1 MTRTKQLMRENNAFE
16 RALSPEF
23 NQVLTDMVVYLRS
36 APVSEYN
43 QELVRRDIGRMFLDA
58 QRRGDSPA
66 DVIGEDYRQ
75 FCDQVLA
82 EVPRLTVRERVL
94 DGLSTSLVC
103 LGVWGVIWLFNRGL
117 LAVVRGG
124 WPDIPVTVG
133 DLLVTV
139 LILAAAGYLFYSVS
153 RSAFSASSTSLL
165 IKTFLLLAVLLLGQG
180 KIMGSLELTLV
191 AFVIVVVLALALEL
205 FLSSYLLYRYDHDE
219 PVDGDGE

>member
-16 RALSPEF
+16 RAPSPEF
-23 NQVLTDMVVYLRS
+23 NQVLTTLVAYPRS
-36 APVSEYN
+36 APLGAYN
-43 QELVRRDIGRMFLDA
+43 QGLVRRDIGRMFLDA

-133 DLLVTV
+133 DLLATV
-139 LILAAAGYLFYSVS
+139 LILVAAGYLFYSVS

-165 IKTFLLLAVLLLGQG
+165 IKTFLLLAVLLLVNRVFTE
-180 KIMGSLELTLV
+180 SLVRLH
-191 AFVIVVVLALALEL
+191 FGVVLAGVALCFVLGKVLEHLAD
-205 FLSSYLLYRYDHDE
+205 R
-219 PVDGDGE
+219 

>member
-1 MTRTKQLMRENNAFE
+1 MTRTKQLLRENNAFE
-16 RALSPEF
+16 RALTPEF

-82 EVPRLTVRERVL
+82 EVPRLTVGERVL
-94 DGLSTSLVC
+94 DGLSTTLVC

-133 DLLVTV
+133 DVLATA
-139 LILAAAGYLFYSVS
+139 LILAAAGYLFRAFSRAAFSSSYAGLFVKVFLILAAMLVVS
-153 RSAFSASSTSLL
+153 RVFTAALVHVHFG
-165 IKTFLLLAVLLLGQG
+165 AVLAGIVLCFMLG
-180 KIMGSLELTLV
+180 KVLERLTG
-191 AFVIVVVLALALEL
+191 
-205 FLSSYLLYRYDHDE
+205 R
-219 PVDGDGE
+219 

>member
-66 DVIGEDYRQ
+66 DVIGEDYRR

-103 LGVWGVIWLFNRGL
+103 LGAWGVIWPRPTARPCSSGNARRPSAACPCG
-117 LAVVRGG
+117 RSSGK
-124 WPDIPVTVG
+124 VT
-133 DLLVTV
+133 T
-139 LILAAAGYLFYSVS
+139 
-153 RSAFSASSTSLL
+153 
-165 IKTFLLLAVLLLGQG
+165 
-180 KIMGSLELTLV
+180 
-191 AFVIVVVLALALEL
+191 
-205 FLSSYLLYRYDHDE
+205 
-219 PVDGDGE
+219 PP

>member
-1 MTRTKQLMRENNAFE
+1 MTRTKQLMRENNVFE
-16 RALSPEF
+16 RALSQEF

-133 DLLVTV
+133 DLLATV
-139 LILAAAGYLFYSVS
+139 LILAAAGYLFH
-153 RSAFSASSTSLL
+153 AFSRAAFSNSYTGLFFKVFL
-165 IKTFLLLAVLLLGQG
+165 ILAALLLVGWVFDSRLGYLHFG
-180 KIMGSLELTLV
+180 I
-191 AFVIVVVLALALEL
+191 VLAGIALCFVLGKVLEHLAD
-205 FLSSYLLYRYDHDE
+205 R
-219 PVDGDGE
+219 

>member
-1 MTRTKQLMRENNAFE
+1 MARTKQLMRENNAFE

-139 LILAAAGYLFYSVS
+139 LILVAAGYLFH
-153 RSAFSASSTSLL
+153 AFSRAAFSNSYTGLFFKVFL
-165 IKTFLLLAVLLLGQG
+165 ILAALLLVGWVFDSRLGYLHFG
-180 KIMGSLELTLV
+180 I
-191 AFVIVVVLALALEL
+191 VLAGIALCFVLGKVLEHLAD
-205 FLSSYLLYRYDHDE
+205 R
-219 PVDGDGE
+219 

>member
-1 MTRTKQLMRENNAFE
+1 MTRTKQLMRENNVFE
-16 RALSPEF
+16 RALSQEF

-133 DLLVTV
+133 DLLATA
-139 LILAAAGYLFYSVS
+139 LILAAAGYLFHAFSRAAFSSSYAGLFVKVFLILAAMLVVS
-153 RSAFSASSTSLL
+153 RVFTAA
-165 IKTFLLLAVLLLGQG
+165 
-180 KIMGSLELTLV
+180 LV
-191 AFVIVVVLALALEL
+191 HVHFGVVLAGIVLCFVLGKVLERLAG
-205 FLSSYLLYRYDHDE
+205 R
-219 PVDGDGE
+219 

>member
-94 DGLSTSLVC
+94 DSLSASLVC
-103 LGVWGVIWLFNRGL
+103 LGAWGVIWLVNRG
-117 LAVVRGG
+117 VRGMFFSDSAITGG

-139 LILAAAGYLFYSVS
+139 LILAARRISVPRLLPRRVFQRLRRTVFQGVSDFGGAAGGG
-153 RSAFSASSTSLL
+153 
-165 IKTFLLLAVLLLGQG
+165 LG
-180 KIMGSLELTLV
+180 V
-191 AFVIVVVLALALEL
+191 
-205 FLSSYLLYRYDHDE
+205 
-219 PVDGDGE
+219 

>member
-23 NQVLTDMVVYLRS
+23 NQVLTNMVVYLRS

-139 LILAAAGYLFYSVS
+139 LILAAAGYLFH
-153 RSAFSASSTSLL
+153 AFSRAAFSNSYTGLFFKVFL
-165 IKTFLLLAVLLLGQG
+165 ILAALLLVGWVFDSRLGYLHFG
-180 KIMGSLELTLV
+180 I
-191 AFVIVVVLALALEL
+191 VLAGIALCFVLGKVLEHLAD
-205 FLSSYLLYRYDHDE
+205 R
-219 PVDGDGE
+219 

>member
-94 DGLSTSLVC
+94 DSLSTSLVC
-103 LGVWGVIWLFNRGL
+103 LGVWGVIWLVNRG
-117 LAVVRGG
+117 VRGLFLSDG
-124 WPDIPVTVG
+124 TAAGSWPDIPVTVG

-139 LILAAAGYLFYSVS
+139 LILAAAGYLFHSVS
-153 RSAFSASSTSLL
+153 RSAFSGSSTLLL
-165 IKTFLLLAVLLLGQG
+165 IKTFAALAVLLAVSQLFDSLLGYLHFG
-180 KIMGSLELTLV
+180 I
-191 AFVIVVVLALALEL
+191 VLAGIVLCFVLGKVLEHLAD
-205 FLSSYLLYRYDHDE
+205 R
-219 PVDGDGE
+219 

>member
-1 MTRTKQLMRENNAFE
+1 MTRTRKLMQENNAFE
-16 RALSPEF
+16 RALNPEF

-43 QELVRRDIGRMFLDA
+43 QELVRRDIGRMFLEA

-94 DGLSTSLVC
+94 DSLSTSLVC

-139 LILAAAGYLFYSVS
+139 LILAAAGYLFHAFSRAAFSNSYTGLFFKVFLILAALLVVS
-153 RSAFSASSTSLL
+153 RVFDSR
-165 IKTFLLLAVLLLGQG
+165 LGYLHFG
-180 KIMGSLELTLV
+180 I
-191 AFVIVVVLALALEL
+191 VLAGISLCFVLGKVLEHLAD
-205 FLSSYLLYRYDHDE
+205 R
-219 PVDGDGE
+219 

>member
-103 LGVWGVIWLFNRGL
+103 LGAWGVIWLVNRG
-117 LAVVRGG
+117 VRGMFRRTAG
-124 WPDIPVTVG
+124 RLAGHPGHRGGSAGDGAHPGRRRIPVPR
-133 DLLVTV
+133 LLPRR
-139 LILAAAGYLFYSVS
+139 LFQRLPACFS
-153 RSAFSASSTSLL
+153 RCF
-165 IKTFLLLAVLLLGQG
+165 
-180 KIMGSLELTLV
+180 
-191 AFVIVVVLALALEL
+191 
-205 FLSSYLLYRYDHDE
+205 
-219 PVDGDGE
+219 

>member
-94 DGLSTSLVC
+94 DSLSTSLVC
-103 LGVWGVIWLFNRGL
+103 LGAWGVIWLVNRG
-117 LAVVRGG
+117 VRGMFFSDSAITGG

-139 LILAAAGYLFYSVS
+139 LILAAAGYLFH
-153 RSAFSASSTSLL
+153 AFSRA
-165 IKTFLLLAVLLLGQG
+165 
-180 KIMGSLELTLV
+180 
-191 AFVIVVVLALALEL
+191 AFPTPTQDC
-205 FLSSYLLYRYDHDE
+205 FSRCF
-219 PVDGDGE
+219 

>member
-16 RALSPEF
+16 RALSQEF

-139 LILAAAGYLFYSVS
+139 LILAAAGYLFH
-153 RSAFSASSTSLL
+153 AFSRAAFSNAYAGLFFKVFLILAALL
-165 IKTFLLLAVLLLGQG
+165 VVGWVFDSRLGYLHFG
-180 KIMGSLELTLV
+180 I
-191 AFVIVVVLALALEL
+191 VLAGIALCFVLGKVLEHLAD
-205 FLSSYLLYRYDHDE
+205 R
-219 PVDGDGE
+219 

>member
-1 MTRTKQLMRENNAFE
+1 MARTKQLMRENNAFE

-133 DLLVTV
+133 DLLATV
-139 LILAAAGYLFYSVS
+139 LILAAAGYLFH
-153 RSAFSASSTSLL
+153 AFSRAAFSNSYTGLFFKVFLILAALLVVSLV
-165 IKTFLLLAVLLLGQG
+165 FDSPLGYLHFG
-180 KIMGSLELTLV
+180 I
-191 AFVIVVVLALALEL
+191 VLAGVALCFVLGKVLEHL
-205 FLSSYLLYRYDHDE
+205 TDR
-219 PVDGDGE
+219 

>member
-139 LILAAAGYLFYSVS
+139 LILAAAGYLFHAFSRAAFSNSYTGLFFKVFLILAALLVVS
-153 RSAFSASSTSLL
+153 RVFDSR
-165 IKTFLLLAVLLLGQG
+165 LGYLHFG
-180 KIMGSLELTLV
+180 I
-191 AFVIVVVLALALEL
+191 VLAGIALCFVLGKVLEHLAD
-205 FLSSYLLYRYDHDE
+205 R
-219 PVDGDGE
+219 

>member
-139 LILAAAGYLFYSVS
+139 LILAAAGYLFH
-153 RSAFSASSTSLL
+153 AFSRAAFSNSYTGLFFKVFLILAALL
-165 IKTFLLLAVLLLGQG
+165 VVGWVFDSRLGYLHFG
-180 KIMGSLELTLV
+180 I
-191 AFVIVVVLALALEL
+191 VLAGIALCFVLGKVLEHLAD
-205 FLSSYLLYRYDHDE
+205 R
-219 PVDGDGE
+219 

>member
-1 MTRTKQLMRENNAFE
+1 MTRTKQLMRENNVFE
-16 RALSPEF
+16 RALSQEF

-133 DLLVTV
+133 DLLATV
-139 LILAAAGYLFYSVS
+139 LILVAAGYLFH
-153 RSAFSASSTSLL
+153 AFSRAAFSNSYTGLFFKVFL
-165 IKTFLLLAVLLLGQG
+165 ILAALLLVGWVFDSRLGYLHFG
-180 KIMGSLELTLV
+180 I
-191 AFVIVVVLALALEL
+191 VLAGIVLCFVLGKVLEHLAD
-205 FLSSYLLYRYDHDE
+205 R
-219 PVDGDGE
+219 